1 MSPTTV
7 EMSDKH
13 SSAAKVGQG
22 SRVTLMPPPTAMAWI
37 KHGTN
42 HQLMAVP
49 EVYLAPGDALVE
61 VEFATVCGS
70 DLHTVHGRRSA
81 PVPLVLGHEQVGKV
95 VALGEGAVRADGRP
109 LAMGDR
115 VIWSIMVSCGK
126 CDRCLKG
133 IPQKCRALAKYGHE
147 QVRHGWELSGGFAT
161 HVHLRAGTTIVPVAE
176 SMPREIAAPLSCASA
191 TAIAAIDA
199 AASIMDL
206 DGAAMLVTGAG
217 LVGLTVA
224 AAATDRGARVI
235 VSDPDPDRR
244 ANALRF
250 GAIEAVD
257 PMSPAGM
264 PDSFEAMRER
274 LGLSDGLDVSIE
286 ASGSSAA
293 VAQAIDCLDIGG
305 VAVLVGSVHPAGRVP
320 LDPEAVVRGLKTVR
334 GVHNYAPQ
342 HLIDAVAYLEERHC
356 AYPFAELV
364 GTSFPLAELDAAI
377 VEATTGGHVR
387 VGIIP

>member
-1 MSPTTV
+1 MSPSKTGL
-7 EMSDKH
+7 S
-13 SSAAKVGQG
+13 QG
-22 SRVTLMPPPTAMAWI
+22 SRITLSPPPSAMAWI
-37 KHGTN
+37 KQGTN

-49 EVYLAPGDALVE
+49 EVYLAPGDALIE

-81 PVPLVLGHEQVGKV
+81 PTPLVLGHEQVGNV
-95 VALGEGAVRADGRP
+95 VAVGEGARRADGQA
-109 LAMGDR
+109 LAIGDR
-115 VIWSIMVSCGK
+115 VIWSIMVSCGD

-133 IPQKCRALAKYGHE
+133 IPQKCRQLAKYGHE

-161 HVHLRAGTTIVPVAE
+161 HVHLRSGTTIVPVAQ

-191 TAIAAIDA
+191 TAIAAIAA
-199 AASIMDL
+199 AASIMNL
-206 DGAAMLVTGAG
+206 DGATMLVTGAG

-235 VSDPDPDRR
+235 VSDPDPSRR

-250 GAIEAVD
+250 GAIETVD
-257 PMSPAGM
+257 PMSPAGL
-264 PDSFEAMRER
+264 PDSFEAVQTR
-274 LGLSDGLDVSIE
+274 LGLHDGLDASIE

-305 VAVLVGSVHPAGRVP
+305 VAVLVGSVHPAGRVQ
-320 LDPEAVVRGLKTVR
+320 LDPEAMVRGLKTVR

-342 HLIDAVAYLEERHC
+342 HLIDAVAYLEKRHC

-364 GTSFPLAELDAAI
+364 GTSYPLSELDEAI
-377 VEATTGGHVR
+377 AEATTGGHVR